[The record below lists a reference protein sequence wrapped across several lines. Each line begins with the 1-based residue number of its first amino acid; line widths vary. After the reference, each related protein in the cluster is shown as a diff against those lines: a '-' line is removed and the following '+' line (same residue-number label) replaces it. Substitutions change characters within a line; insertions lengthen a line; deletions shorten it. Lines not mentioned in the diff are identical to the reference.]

1 MCVDKEQ
8 SSAPI
13 LLLFV
18 SGPSPQKNMASEWKA
33 IKFKITRTSILLIMI
48 KPDEVYLERQ

>member
-1 MCVDKEQ
+1 VDKEQ